1 MVERCK
7 QAWCF
12 PVLPLLSTPVIKVSR
27 IFFRVISKSKRQAIN
42 LLQAIISYL
51 NWIKISARKLTY
63 FCGMQISSFSIEDAL
78 SNLQIGAL
86 NEMQQAS
93 LETNKTSNDIVLLSD
108 TGSGKTLAFL
118 LPVTQLLQ
126 RQKAVSQALIIV
138 PSRELALQIEQV
150 FKKMGTG
157 FKITCCYG
165 GHLRETEENNLKQA
179 PALIVG
185 TPGRLADHIRR
196 GNIITSHIET
206 LVLDEFDKSLEQG
219 FEEEMSFVIAS
230 LPALKKRILTS
241 ATETVEVPAF
251 VGLKDPVKINFL
263 SGEKSPALAV
273 QMIWSD
279 DKDKSNTLFNLIC
292 SLGNRSTIVFCNQRE
307 FVEQVSAYLKDKGI
321 VNVFYH
327 GALEQH
333 ERDSALCKF
342 RNGSSNVLVTTDL
355 AARGLDI
362 PHIRYIIHY
371 QLPDSMESFTHRNG
385 RTARMEASG
394 TAILILAPHERLPEY
409 ITPPPAAIDLP
420 PTAILPEKP
429 IWTTLFIAAG
439 RKDKINKVDIVGFLT
454 NKGQL
459 KKEDI
464 GLIEVKDFFSFVA
477 VRKSKVGHTLQLIKT
492 ERIKNKKV
500 KIDIAK

>member
-1 MVERCK
+1 
-7 QAWCF
+7 
-12 PVLPLLSTPVIKVSR
+12 
-27 IFFRVISKSKRQAIN
+27 
-42 LLQAIISYL
+42 
-51 NWIKISARKLTY
+51 
-63 FCGMQISSFSIEDAL
+63 MQISSFSIEDTL
-78 SNLQIGAL
+78 SNLQIEAL
-86 NEMQQAS
+86 NEMQLAS
-93 LETNKTSNDIVLLSD
+93 LEANKTSDAVVLLAD

-118 LPVTQLLQ
+118 LPVTQLLE
-126 RQKAVSQALIIV
+126 RDKRVTQALIIV

-196 GNIITSHIET
+196 GNISTTHIET

-219 FEEEMSFVIAS
+219 FEEEMSFVVGS

-241 ATETVEVPAF
+241 ATEAVEVPAF
-251 VGLKDPVKINFL
+251 VGLHHPVEINFL
-263 SGEKSPALAV
+263 TGEKSPALAV
-273 QMIWSD
+273 QMVWSD

-292 SLGNRSTIVFCNQRE
+292 ALGNRSAIVFCNQRE
-307 FVEQVSAYLKDKGI
+307 FVEQASAFLKDKGI

-327 GALEQH
+327 GAMEQQ

-362 PHIRYIIHY
+362 PNIRYIIHY
-371 QLPDSMESFTHRNG
+371 QLPNTEESFIHRNG

-394 TAILILAPHERLPEY
+394 TAILMLAPHERLPAY
-409 ITPPPAAIDLP
+409 ITPEPTTIDLP
-420 PTAILPEKP
+420 AKAVLPQKP
-429 IWTTLFIAAG
+429 VWSTLFIAAG
-439 RKDKINKVDIVGFLT
+439 KKDKVNKVDIVGFLT
-454 NKGQL
+454 NIGQL

-477 VRKSKVGHTLQLIKT
+477 VRKSKVGNVLELIKT
-492 ERIKNKKV
+492 EKIKNKKV

>member
-1 MVERCK
+1 
-7 QAWCF
+7 
-12 PVLPLLSTPVIKVSR
+12 
-27 IFFRVISKSKRQAIN
+27 
-42 LLQAIISYL
+42 
-51 NWIKISARKLTY
+51 
-63 FCGMQISSFSIEDAL
+63 MQKASFSIEDAL
-78 SNLQIGAL
+78 SNLQIKAL

-93 LETNKTSNDIVLLSD
+93 LKANIAADSVVLLSD

-118 LPVTQLLQ
+118 LPIAQLLD
-126 RQKAVSQALIIV
+126 KDSKVSQAMIIV
-138 PSRELALQIEQV
+138 SSRELALQIEQV

-196 GNIITSHIET
+196 GNITTAHIET

-219 FEEEMSFVIAS
+219 FEAEMSFIISS
-230 LPALKKRILTS
+230 LPKLKKRMLTS
-241 ATETVEVPAF
+241 ATEAVEIPDF
-251 VGLKDPVKINFL
+251 VGLKNPVEINFL
-263 SGEKSPALAV
+263 TGEKSPALAV
-273 QMIWSD
+273 QMLRSED
-279 DKDKSNTLFNLIC
+279 ANKTLALFNLIC
-292 SLGNRSTIVFCNQRE
+292 ALGNRSTIVFCNQRE
-307 FVEQVSAYLKDKGI
+307 IVEQVSNFLKDNGI

-327 GALEQH
+327 GAMEQQ
-333 ERDSALCKF
+333 ERDVALCKF

-362 PHIRYIIHY
+362 PNIRYIIHY
-371 QLPDSMESFTHRNG
+371 QLPTSEESFIHRNG

-394 TAILILAPHERLPEY
+394 TAILLLAHQE
-409 ITPPPAAIDLP
+409 TV
-420 PTAILPEKP
+420 PTYILPEPSTIELPADLSLPAKP
-429 IWTTLFIAAG
+429 DWTTFYISAG
-439 RKDKINKVDIVGFLT
+439 KKDKVNKIDIVGFLT
-454 NKGQL
+454 NKGRL

-477 VRKSKVGHTLQLIKT
+477 VRKSKAGSTLQLVKD

-500 KIDIAK
+500 KIEVAK

>member
-1 MVERCK
+1 MH
-7 QAWCF
+7 
-12 PVLPLLSTPVIKVSR
+12 T
-27 IFFRVISKSKRQAIN
+27 
-42 LLQAIISYL
+42 
-51 NWIKISARKLTY
+51 
-63 FCGMQISSFSIEDAL
+63 SSFSIADAL
-78 SNLQIGAL
+78 ANLQIDAL

-93 LETNKTSNDIVLLSD
+93 LDANKTSDAVVLLSD

-118 LPVTQLLQ
+118 LPVTQLLERDKRVTQ
-126 RQKAVSQALIIV
+126 SLIIV
-138 PSRELALQIEQV
+138 PSRELALQIERV

-196 GNIITSHIET
+196 GNIVTSHIET

-219 FEEEMSFVIAS
+219 FEEEMSFVIGS
-230 LPALKKRILTS
+230 LPVLKKRILTS
-241 ATETVEVPAF
+241 ATAALEIPAF
-251 VGLKDPVKINFL
+251 VGLKDAVEVNFL
-263 SGEKSPALAV
+263 TGEKSPALAI
-273 QMIWSD
+273 QMVWSD
-279 DKDKSNTLFNLIC
+279 DTDKSNTLFRLIC
-292 SLGNRSTIVFCNQRE
+292 ALGNRSAIVFCNQRE
-307 FVEQVSAYLKDKGI
+307 FVDQLSAFLKDKGI

-327 GALEQH
+327 GALEQQ

-362 PHIRYIIHY
+362 PNIRYIIHY
-371 QLPDSMESFTHRNG
+371 QLSLNQESFTHRNG

-394 TAILILAPHERLPEY
+394 TAILILAPHERVPEY
-409 ITPPPAAIDLP
+409 ITPPPTVIDLP
-420 PTAILPEKP
+420 ATAVVPSKP
-429 IWTTLFIAAG
+429 VWTTLFIGAG
-439 RKDKINKVDIVGFLT
+439 KKDKVNKVDIVGFLT

-477 VRKSKVGHTLQLIKT
+477 VRKSNASHTLQLIKT
-492 ERIKNKKV
+492 EKIKNKKV
-500 KIDIAK
+500 KIDVAK